1 MTTHQNL
8 NFIVT
13 LQDPN
18 DFSAVTLKDPND
30 FSAVGWGI
38 FANRLI
44 S

>member
-1 MTTHQNL
+1 MTTHQNP

-13 LQDPN
+13 LKDPN

-38 FANRLI
+38 FVDRLV